1 MESYVVVAVSLGI
14 IATRLKAEFWLVLKS
29 CVLVFAG
36 GSPLHTR
43 EGGRGGGREGGE
55 EEDEGREGRR
65 AHILFFL
72 V

>member
-1 MESYVVVAVSLGI
+1 MESYAVVAVSLGI
-14 IATRLKAEFWLVLKS
+14 IALKWTRLQAEFWLVLKS

-43 EGGRGGGREGGE
+43 EGGRGGGREG
-55 EEDEGREGRR
+55 RR